1 MLRYLS
7 SQWHDSRTRACSDFY
22 EFVCGPWAEQ
32 QRPDATYE
40 DADGALSA
48 DIEAHVR
55 DFLNGQK
62 SGDLEPLFRFW
73 KGCLDLDSVPLT
85 RVLGLARNL
94 GLDLQRSM
102 APRSKERLL
111 GLAVI
116 LVQEF
121 GLCSLL
127 TVELDRDP
135 EGTATY
141 IIARPNYRLSKLPW
155 SVELD
160 SDLKRNRRLSRHHR
174 CCHVA
179 RVATTF
185 MTSPGQMLRY
195 LSSQWHDSRTRAC
208 SDFYEFVCGPWA
220 EQQRPDATYEDAD
233 GALSADIE
241 AHVRDFLN
249 GQKSGD
255 LEPLFRFWKGC
266 LDLDSVPLARVL
278 GLARNLGLDL
288 QRSMAPRSKERL
300 LGLAVI
306 LVQEFGLCSLLTVEL
321 DRDPEGMAA
330 YIIAVGEPELPL
342 GKLRPPALWNQGKTR
357 RMLTK
362 VGADLAALLDPGV
375 EKTEQASEGFANVT
389 MVLTSAS
396 MAHLH
401 LSEQMAEYEVRKY
414 EDLQFLHPLLI
425 GLYGSTQAVGFGT
438 RVLVKNPKFLR
449 KLEELLEHNRIQLH
463 QYMVVLSLLHLSP
476 FLRVVEPVGLF
487 LSSLNG
493 LPISPDLPNRETLC
507 LHLAER
513 TLPNLLQMAYERIF
527 NSSLLF
533 DELMGDVMV
542 EEVRNALLEHIQ
554 SLNLM
559 DAWTKVVAKIKT
571 KNAKVYSFYPV
582 ALAQPATLADYVA
595 KLTRSVPWKSD
606 VVDYYIRL
614 RGFLA
619 QMMERDDSLQLFLPR
634 WKHSVFDPECLYNPR
649 RDVVYVPVGFF
660 NISGDVMVEE
670 VRNALLEHI
679 QSLNLMDAW
688 TKVVAKIKTK
698 NAKVYSFYPV
708 ALAQP
713 ATLADYVAKLTRSVP
728 WKSDVVDYYIRLRGF
743 LAQMMERDDSLQLF
757 LPRWKHSVF
766 DPECLYNPRRD
777 VVYVPVGF
785 FNISVPTN
793 PRERMFHVPRA
804 APRLVGCFLRV
815 LLENI
820 NFYEPE
826 GPWWTEKTRALVE
839 ERTSC
844 LQRSHEALADAK
856 HPQRKAY
863 DPPYLGGLN
872 HLEDTLSV
880 RVALKVYDDLLYTNR
895 YLDRDYRLV
904 GAEHI
909 SSKQLF
915 FIYFARSMCEVPD
928 TFDRFMNSHL
938 SSKNNGIYRVNV
950 ALMNN
955 HEFADA
961 FGCAAGT
968 RMAPAEP
975 CSVWKCN
982 SGLCAGNRLA

>member
-1 MLRYLS
+1 
-7 SQWHDSRTRACSDFY
+7 
-22 EFVCGPWAEQ
+22 
-32 QRPDATYE
+32 
-40 DADGALSA
+40 
-48 DIEAHVR
+48 
-55 DFLNGQK
+55 
-62 SGDLEPLFRFW
+62 
-73 KGCLDLDSVPLT
+73 
-85 RVLGLARNL
+85 
-94 GLDLQRSM
+94 
-102 APRSKERLL
+102 
-111 GLAVI
+111 
-116 LVQEF
+116 
-121 GLCSLL
+121 
-127 TVELDRDP
+127 
-135 EGTATY
+135 
-141 IIARPNYRLSKLPW
+141 
-155 SVELD
+155 
-160 SDLKRNRRLSRHHR
+160 
-174 CCHVA
+174 
-179 RVATTF
+179 
-185 MTSPGQMLRY
+185 
-195 LSSQWHDSRTRAC
+195 
-208 SDFYEFVCGPWA
+208 
-220 EQQRPDATYEDAD
+220 
-233 GALSADIE
+233 
-241 AHVRDFLN
+241 
-249 GQKSGD
+249 
-255 LEPLFRFWKGC
+255 
-266 LDLDSVPLARVL
+266 
-278 GLARNLGLDL
+278 
-288 QRSMAPRSKERL
+288 
-300 LGLAVI
+300 
-306 LVQEFGLCSLLTVEL
+306 
-321 DRDPEGMAA
+321 
-330 YIIAVGEPELPL
+330 
-342 GKLRPPALWNQGKTR
+342 
-357 RMLTK
+357 
-362 VGADLAALLDPGV
+362 
-375 EKTEQASEGFANVT
+375 
-389 MVLTSAS
+389 

-595 KLTRSVPWKSD
+595 K
-606 VVDYYIRL
+606 VD
-614 RGFLA
+614 
-619 QMMERDDSLQLFLPR
+619 
-634 WKHSVFDPECLYNPR
+634 
-649 RDVVYVPVGFF
+649 
-660 NISGDVMVEE
+660 
-670 VRNALLEHI
+670 
-679 QSLNLMDAW
+679 
-688 TKVVAKIKTK
+688 
-698 NAKVYSFYPV
+698 
-708 ALAQP
+708 
-713 ATLADYVAKLTRSVP
+713 
-728 WKSDVVDYYIRLRGF
+728 
-743 LAQMMERDDSLQLF
+743 
-757 LPRWKHSVF
+757 
-766 DPECLYNPRRD
+766 
-777 VVYVPVGF
+777 VPVGF

-928 TFDRFMNSHL
+928 TLDRFMNSHL

-955 HEFADA
+955 REFADA

>member
-32 QRPDATYE
+32 QRPDATYQ

-55 DFLNGQK
+55 DFLNGQE

-73 KGCLDLDSVPLT
+73 KGCLDLDLVPLT

-102 APRSKERLL
+102 ASRSKERLL

-135 EGTATY
+135 EGTA
-141 IIARPNYRLSKLPW
+141 
-155 SVELD
+155 
-160 SDLKRNRRLSRHHR
+160 
-174 CCHVA
+174 
-179 RVATTF
+179 
-185 MTSPGQMLRY
+185 
-195 LSSQWHDSRTRAC
+195 
-208 SDFYEFVCGPWA
+208 
-220 EQQRPDATYEDAD
+220 
-233 GALSADIE
+233 
-241 AHVRDFLN
+241 
-249 GQKSGD
+249 
-255 LEPLFRFWKGC
+255 
-266 LDLDSVPLARVL
+266 
-278 GLARNLGLDL
+278 
-288 QRSMAPRSKERL
+288 
-300 LGLAVI
+300 
-306 LVQEFGLCSLLTVEL
+306 
-321 DRDPEGMAA
+321 A

-342 GKLRPPALWNQGKTR
+342 GKLRPPALWNRGKTR

-389 MVLTSAS
+389 MVLTSVRRQLWMS
-396 MAHLH
+396 MAEHKEILKHRRPIPRKAIGGSVFVTTKIAISAPSHLRSFKRVGTCPQNTT
-401 LSEQMAEYEVRKY
+401 LS
-414 EDLQFLHPLLI
+414 D
-425 GLYGSTQAVGFGT
+425 
-438 RVLVKNPKFLR
+438 
-449 KLEELLEHNRIQLH
+449 RIQLH

-476 FLRVVEPVGLF
+476 FLGVVEPVGLF
-487 LSSLNG
+487 LSSLTG

-527 NSSLLF
+527 KSSNVF

-559 DAWTKVVAKIKT
+559 DAWTKVIAKIKT
-571 KNAKVYSFYPV
+571 KNVKVYSFYPV
-582 ALAQPATLADYVA
+582 TLAQPATLADYVA
-595 KLTRSVPWKSD
+595 KLTQSVPWEFD

-649 RDVVYVPVGFF
+649 RNVVYVPVGFF
-660 NISGDVMVEE
+660 N
-670 VRNALLEHI
+670 
-679 QSLNLMDAW
+679 
-688 TKVVAKIKTK
+688 T
-698 NAKVYSFYPV
+698 
-708 ALAQP
+708 
-713 ATLADYVAKLTRSVP
+713 
-728 WKSDVVDYYIRLRGF
+728 
-743 LAQMMERDDSLQLF
+743 
-757 LPRWKHSVF
+757 
-766 DPECLYNPRRD
+766 
-777 VVYVPVGF
+777 
-785 FNISVPTN
+785 SVPTN
-793 PRERMFHVPRA
+793 PRERMFHVPRS

-826 GPWWTEKTRALVE
+826 GAWWTEKTRALVE

-844 LQRSHEALADAK
+844 LQRSHDALADTK
-856 HPQRKAY
+856 HPQRRTY
-863 DPPYLGGLN
+863 DPPYLRGLN
-872 HLEDTLSV
+872 DLEDTLSV

-938 SSKNNGIYRVNV
+938 SSKSNGIYRVNV

-968 RMAPAEP
+968 RMVPAEP
-975 CSVWKCN
+975 CSVWECN
-982 SGLCAGNRLA
+982 SASCEENRLA

>member
-32 QRPDATYE
+32 QRP
-40 DADGALSA
+40 
-48 DIEAHVR
+48 
-55 DFLNGQK
+55 
-62 SGDLEPLFRFW
+62 
-73 KGCLDLDSVPLT
+73 
-85 RVLGLARNL
+85 
-94 GLDLQRSM
+94 
-102 APRSKERLL
+102 
-111 GLAVI
+111 
-116 LVQEF
+116 
-121 GLCSLL
+121 
-127 TVELDRDP
+127 
-135 EGTATY
+135 
-141 IIARPNYRLSKLPW
+141 
-155 SVELD
+155 
-160 SDLKRNRRLSRHHR
+160 
-174 CCHVA
+174 HVA
-179 RVATTF
+179 
-185 MTSPGQMLRY
+185 
-195 LSSQWHDSRTRAC
+195 
-208 SDFYEFVCGPWA
+208 
-220 EQQRPDATYEDAD
+220 YEDAD

-288 QRSMAPRSKERL
+288 HRSMAPRSKERL

-389 MVLTSAS
+389 MLLTSGDV
-396 MAHLH
+396 MV
-401 LSEQMAEYEVRKY
+401 EEVRN
-414 EDLQFLHPLLI
+414 
-425 GLYGSTQAVGFGT
+425 A
-438 RVLVKNPKFLR
+438 
-449 KLEELLEHNRIQLH
+449 LLEHIQSLNLMDAWTKVVAKIKTKNAKVYSFYPVALAQPATLADYVAKATCPRTTTLSDRIQLH

-649 RDVVYVPVGFF
+649 RDVVF
-660 NISGDVMVEE
+660 
-670 VRNALLEHI
+670 
-679 QSLNLMDAW
+679 
-688 TKVVAKIKTK
+688 
-698 NAKVYSFYPV
+698 
-708 ALAQP
+708 
-713 ATLADYVAKLTRSVP
+713 
-728 WKSDVVDYYIRLRGF
+728 
-743 LAQMMERDDSLQLF
+743 
-757 LPRWKHSVF
+757 
-766 DPECLYNPRRD
+766 
-777 VVYVPVGF
+777 
-785 FNISVPTN
+785 
-793 PRERMFHVPRA
+793 
-804 APRLVGCFLRV
+804 
-815 LLENI
+815 

-856 HPQRKAY
+856 HPQRKTY

-982 SGLCAGNRLA
+982 RGLCEGNRLA